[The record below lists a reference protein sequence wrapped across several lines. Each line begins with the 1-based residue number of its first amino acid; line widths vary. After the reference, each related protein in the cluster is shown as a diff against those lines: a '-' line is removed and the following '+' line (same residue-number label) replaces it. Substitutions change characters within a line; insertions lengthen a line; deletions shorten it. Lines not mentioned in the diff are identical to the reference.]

1 MTGRYKARSLF
12 TSRHH
17 CSCPSL
23 GEQSDQLGVSPGFLG
38 CLLWGFVWPKRK
50 IRFFFD
56 YWSVVCPGR
65 LAKKSAFDSLE
76 SPLTFNI
83 QASALFN
90 EPRRTQAKLPS
101 NFSSTSR
108 PVWFDFRGKVYR
120 PTPHQV
126 KKKYENCEAS
136 ILRFGPQKCERNH
149 R

>member
-56 YWSVVCPGR
+56 YWSVVCPRKACEKVGVR
-65 LAKKSAFDSLE
+65 FLRVAANVLHPGKRSIQPAPTNTGETPQQFLFD
-76 SPLTFNI
+76 
-83 QASALFN
+83 
-90 EPRRTQAKLPS
+90 
-101 NFSSTSR
+101 
-108 PVWFDFRGKVYR
+108 
-120 PTPHQV
+120 
-126 KKKYENCEAS
+126 
-136 ILRFGPQKCERNH
+136 
-149 R
+149 